1 MIVLNNKTAPP
12 TTTTA
17 EKNSR
22 EQQPTMMAPTTTG
35 RKNKK
40 ESNKAN
46 FKEPKIT
53 WKKSDAKWLLYK
65 DVMDG
70 LVPLEATNQDNG
82 QSTMQLREIYI
93 MRPEY
98 SNYLYE
104 KFSSRLSSLRKTI
117 KVANTRANDDEEAF
131 KNYKQNHEPSEFL
144 HKGYIQWQ
152 GSEAQELLGEDMEAG
167 LHKRLGKKELWGS
180 RPEYYESFPLTAF
193 RDKIYQEIRT
203 AKYLHTCLVKGKLHK
218 SS

>member
-1 MIVLNNKTAPP
+1 MNWYDSAENKTARP
-12 TTTTA
+12 TTTTTTDS
-17 EKNSR
+17 NSQ

-46 FKEPKIT
+46 FQEPKIT

-70 LVPLEATNQDNG
+70 LVPLEATNHDNG

-98 SNYLYE
+98 SHYLYAI
-104 KFSSRLSSLRKTI
+104 FSSRLSSLRKTI
-117 KVANTRANDDEEAF
+117 KVANIRAKDGEEAF
-131 KNYKQNHEPSEFL
+131 KNYKQNHGLSEFS
-144 HKGYIQWQ
+144 HRGYIQWK
-152 GSEAQELLGEDMEAG
+152 GSEAQELLEEDMEAG
-167 LHKRLGKKELWGS
+167 LHKRLEKKELWGS

-193 RDKIYQEIRT
+193 RDKIHQEI
-203 AKYLHTCLVKGKLHK
+203 
-218 SS
+218 

>member
-12 TTTTA
+12 TTTIA
-17 EKNSR
+17 ENNSPR

-46 FKEPKIT
+46 FEEPKIT
-53 WKKSDAKWLLYK
+53 WKKSNTKRLLYK

-98 SNYLYE
+98 SHYLNE
-104 KFSSRLSSLRKTI
+104 IFSSRLSALRKTI
-117 KVANTRANDDEEAF
+117 KVANTRAKDGEEAF
-131 KNYKQNHEPSEFL
+131 KNYKQNHEPSEFS

-152 GSEAQELLGEDMEAG
+152 G
-167 LHKRLGKKELWGS
+167 
-180 RPEYYESFPLTAF
+180 F
-193 RDKIYQEIRT
+193 
-203 AKYLHTCLVKGKLHK
+203 
-218 SS
+218 

>member
-1 MIVLNNKTAPP
+1 
-12 TTTTA
+12 
-17 EKNSR
+17 
-22 EQQPTMMAPTTTG
+22 MAPTTTG
-35 RKNKK
+35 RKSKK
-40 ESNKAN
+40 ESNETT
-46 FKEPKIT
+46 FEEPKIA
-53 WKKSDAKWLLYK
+53 WKKSDAKRLLYK

-70 LVPLEATNQDNG
+70 LVPLEATNHNNG

-98 SNYLYE
+98 SHYLYE

-117 KVANTRANDDEEAF
+117 KIASTQAKDDEEAF
-131 KNYKQNHEPSEFL
+131 QNYKQNHEPSEFL

-167 LHKRLGKKELWGS
+167 LHEQLGKKELWGS
-180 RPEYYESFPLTAF
+180 RPEYYESFPLSAF